1 MENAEANRQTMRR
14 LKTLVVVDMQ
24 NDFIDGALG
33 TPEAVAIVPNVIK
46 KIAEYRANA
55 DQIIFTRD
63 THQENYLSTQEGM
76 NLPVEHCIEGTQGWE
91 ITKALE
97 VADEDLIINKVTFG
111 PVWDSKVIK
120 GNEIELVGLCTD
132 ICVISNALG
141 LKAVLPEIP
150 ICVDASCCA
159 GVTPESHRNALEAMK
174 MCQIK
179 VIGE

>member
-1 MENAEANRQTMRR
+1 MR
-14 LKTLVVVDMQ
+14 TLVVIDMQ

-33 TPEAVAIVPNVIK
+33 TKEAVAIVPNVAK
-46 KIAEYRANA
+46 KIEAYRANG

-63 THQENYLSTQEGM
+63 THQKNYLETQEGR
-76 NLPVEHCIEGTQGWE
+76 NLPVEHCIEGTEGWQIAKE
-91 ITKALE
+91 LAVKAG
-97 VADEDLIINKVTFG
+97 DLVINKVTFG
-111 PVWDSKVIK
+111 HVWDIDVIK
-120 GNEIELVGLCTD
+120 GIEIELVGLCTD

-141 LKAVLPEIP
+141 IKAVLPETP

-159 GVTPESHRNALEAMK
+159 GVTQQSHKNALEAMK